1 MIPRVFKSVIVNT
14 NERTIDVLKKL
25 SDTHVGYRTEGMVP
39 TKLYNGSE
47 TIEIYYSYV
56 ENFSFSDHDTDEPED
71 IEENLYQLYEV
82 GVEPNHVK

>member
-1 MIPRVFKSVIVNT
+1 MTPRSFKSIVVNT

-47 TIEIYYSYV
+47 TVEIYYSYV
-56 ENFSFSDHDTDEPED
+56 ENLSLEDQDNDEPEE
-71 IEENLYQLYEV
+71 IEENLYGLYEV
-82 GVEPNHVK
+82 GIEPNHVQ

>member
-1 MIPRVFKSVIVNT
+1 MIPRVFKRAIVNT

-56 ENFSFSDHDTDEPED
+56 ENLSFSVSNDTEETED
-71 IEENLYQLYEV
+71 FEDTELYSQLYSIF
-82 GVEPNHVK
+82 